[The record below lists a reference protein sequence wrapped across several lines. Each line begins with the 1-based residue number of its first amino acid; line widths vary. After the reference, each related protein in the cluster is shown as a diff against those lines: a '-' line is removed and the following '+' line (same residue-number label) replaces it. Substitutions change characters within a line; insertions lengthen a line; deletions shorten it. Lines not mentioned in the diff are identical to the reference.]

1 MLIFIFLVILLLLG
15 LPVAFSLG
23 LSTVACILIDGL
35 PLSIVAQRMCDGVN
49 SFSLVALPMFIL
61 AGEIMAYGCTPRIVN
76 FVNMLLGKAPG
87 GLGSVTIASCTFFS
101 AISGSGSATVAEIGG
116 VTCNE
121 MIRQK
126 YKRGY
131 IASMLAAAG
140 GLGILIPP
148 SIPMVVYGV
157 SAQTS
162 ISKLFMAGIVP
173 GVTIGVVL
181 IVYNTFWSK
190 RMGYGILDKHHYTKQ
205 EVLKIT
211 LDALLPLGMP
221 LIVLGGVMSGIFTPT
236 ESSII
241 ATVYALV
248 LSSLVYKQLKLKD
261 FFEACKK
268 AMTSSTIILF
278 VIACANAFAW
288 YITMAQI
295 SSKITH
301 FFLNVSSNPTVIM
314 LCITLLLLILGTF
327 METSCIV
334 LICTPILLP
343 IVKSL
348 GYDAVHFG
356 ILMIIN
362 CIVGAMTPPLAVT
375 LFLSSKM
382 CEIDMMDTFP
392 DILYFIG
399 IYVVLLIIFTF
410 VPQITLWLPSIVG

>member
-1 MLIFIFLVILLLLG
+1 
-15 LPVAFSLG
+15 
-23 LSTVACILIDGL
+23 
-35 PLSIVAQRMCDGVN
+35 
-49 SFSLVALPMFIL
+49 
-61 AGEIMAYGCTPRIVN
+61 
-76 FVNMLLGKAPG
+76 
-87 GLGSVTIASCTFFS
+87 
-101 AISGSGSATVAEIGG
+101 
-116 VTCNE
+116 
-121 MIRQK
+121 
-126 YKRGY
+126 
-131 IASMLAAAG
+131 
-140 GLGILIPP
+140 
-148 SIPMVVYGV
+148 
-157 SAQTS
+157 
-162 ISKLFMAGIVP
+162 
-173 GVTIGVVL
+173 
-181 IVYNTFWSK
+181 
-190 RMGYGILDKHHYTKQ
+190 MGYGILDKHHYTKQ

-211 LDALLPLGMP
+211 VDALLPLGMP

-301 FFLNVSSNPTVIM
+301 FFLNVSSDPTVIM

-375 LFLSSKM
+375 LFLYSKM

>member
-1 MLIFIFLVILLLLG
+1 MMIFIVLVILLLLG

-23 LSTVACILIDGL
+23 LSTVVCILIDGL

-101 AISGSGSATVAEIGG
+101 AISGSGSATVAAIGG

-211 LDALLPLGMP
+211 VDALLPLGMP

-301 FFLNVSSNPTVIM
+301 FFLNVSSDPTVIM